1 MKSRL
6 GWKRISVLVILIMFS
21 YVSTSEFIIPYFNSV
36 KTAVYKYGAKDAI
49 VTEIQRRLI
58 AWGYYKGNMDGIYG
72 YETYLAVKE
81 FQRKHGLAVDGI
93 AGDATLAALGI
104 NPGPG
109 GGASAAGA
117 AKKTDT
123 TSSARASSNNS
134 DLMLLARFIN
144 GEARGEPYEGQVA
157 VGAVI
162 LNRLRDPKFPNTMAG
177 VVYQPGAFTAVV
189 DGQIHAQMEQT
200 SLKAARDALNGWD
213 PSGGAI
219 YYFNPNTATSAW
231 IWSRPLIKVIGE
243 HRFCR

>member
-1 MKSRL
+1 MKNRL
-6 GWKRISVLVILIMFS
+6 GWKRISILIIVIMFS
-21 YVSTSEFIIPYFNSV
+21 YVSTSRLIIPYCNSV
-36 KTAVYKYGAKDAI
+36 KTAVYKYGSKDAI

-81 FQRKHGLAVDGI
+81 FQRKNGLTVDGI
-93 AGDATLAALGI
+93 AGNATLAALGI

-109 GGASAAGA
+109 GG
-117 AKKTDT
+117 
-123 TSSARASSNNS
+123 SSAKTSTASSNAASSNNS

-162 LNRLRDPKFPNTMAG
+162 LNRVRHPDFPNTIAG

-189 DGQIHAQMEQT
+189 DGQIHAEMQE
-200 SLKAARDALNGWD
+200 SSIKAARDALNGWD
-213 PSGGAI
+213 PSGGAL
-219 YYFNPNTATSAW
+219 YYFNPRTATSAW
-231 IWSRPLIKVIGE
+231 IWSRPLIKVIGQ
-243 HRFCR
+243 HRFCK